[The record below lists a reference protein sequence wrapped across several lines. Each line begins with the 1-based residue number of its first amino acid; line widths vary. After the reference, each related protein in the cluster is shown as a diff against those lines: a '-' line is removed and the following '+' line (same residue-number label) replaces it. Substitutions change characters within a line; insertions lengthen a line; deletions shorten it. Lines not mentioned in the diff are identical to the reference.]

1 MTTYVGNGD
10 LATVTTSTHVQQ
22 MVTALRASK
31 EHRISPQVLA
41 NSPAT
46 VRQDR
51 PNRFSMLWNVYG
63 KEA

>member
-1 MTTYVGNGD
+1 MTSNAGYRDVMAVRN
-10 LATVTTSTHVQQ
+10 STQVQR

-41 NSPAT
+41 SVPAT
-46 VRQDR
+46 ARFDR
-51 PNRFSMLWNVYG
+51 PNRLFTLWNVSR

>member
-1 MTTYVGNGD
+1 MATHVTYREIIEVK
-10 LATVTTSTHVQQ
+10 TSAQVQQ

-41 NSPAT
+41 SSPAT
-46 VRQDR
+46 ARQDR